1 MTAQPDWAVRPAY
14 GPPLA
19 RASLRAS
26 PEAFQVEEVLGFEPA
41 GEGEHLLVHIQ
52 KRGLTTQQAAQRL
65 ARAWGVRARNV
76 GWAGL
81 KDKHA
86 LTRQTLSLPWP
97 IKRELPVPDEIED
110 GLQVLAVNRHN
121 RKLRAGS
128 HTANHFKIDCQL
140 DSDIDADAL
149 QARVADIQA
158 GGMPNGFG
166 AQRFGRDGDNV
177 EQFMAATMDARCPGI
192 LMSAARSVVFNAVLD
207 KRIAEG
213 RWASAV
219 AGDWMMLDGT
229 RSGFVASAD
238 DEALPARLASLDVH
252 VSGPMPGSGEP
263 QVHDQAAALEGEI
276 EHEYAEIID
285 RLKARGVVSDRRA
298 LRVRV
303 GELMAEPVSSQAVR
317 LCFTLPPGSFAT
329 TLIDQFFTQIAV

>member
-1 MTAQPDWAVRPAY
+1 
-14 GPPLA
+14 
-19 RASLRAS
+19 
-26 PEAFQVEEVLGFEPA
+26 
-41 GEGEHLLVHIQ
+41 
-52 KRGLTTQQAAQRL
+52 
-65 ARAWGVRARNV
+65 
-76 GWAGL
+76 
-81 KDKHA
+81 
-86 LTRQTLSLPWP
+86 
-97 IKRELPVPDEIED
+97 
-110 GLQVLAVNRHN
+110 
-121 RKLRAGS
+121 
-128 HTANHFKIDCQL
+128 
-140 DSDIDADAL
+140 
-149 QARVADIQA
+149 
-158 GGMPNGFG
+158 
-166 AQRFGRDGDNV
+166 
-177 EQFMAATMDARCPGI
+177 
-192 LMSAARSVVFNAVLD
+192 
-207 KRIAEG
+207 
-213 RWASAV
+213 
-219 AGDWMMLDGT
+219 MMLDGT